1 MTDFISSSPFTS
13 KEEINVGE
21 LSGKVSSVVIGR
33 AARPRGGRSLGRYP
47 FQARVN
53 AYLENAKNLYSKPT
67 LDELERRFRRMA
79 KDFLT
84 LRQKG
89 KIKSDDPLKMT
100 EEDILAYIGLL
111 KARGM
116 KESGLAH
123 NLGSLRKLLLY
134 YNNPVYDQMKVKHGK
149 MLPRRRTG
157 ERYPPIKKEGVKA
170 ILKASETAVEW
181 KDVQA
186 FALVILAIHS
196 GLRTKELRL
205 AKVEDLD
212 TNKWNIAVKHP
223 KGEGTWGMERTAPI
237 LPPAVPIL
245 KRYLQLRRE
254 IVMRNY
260 LLHEA
265 LFPAINENRDGF
277 LSYGS
282 IEKLKLRVESIVG
295 FDFDLRA
302 CRRTFGQSCIDRGVN
317 IEKVSV
323 AMGHSTTKTTEQ
335 YYCRTK
341 EEAALQEIQK
351 AWSGPAFNPV
361 EKPRI
366 EKYFPP
372 SGYN

>member
-1 MTDFISSSPFTS
+1 
-13 KEEINVGE
+13 
-21 LSGKVSSVVIGR
+21 
-33 AARPRGGRSLGRYP
+33 
-47 FQARVN
+47 
-53 AYLENAKNLYSKPT
+53 
-67 LDELERRFRRMA
+67 MA

-186 FALVILAIHS
+186 FALVILAIYS

-205 AKVEDLD
+205 AKVEDRCQQVD
-212 TNKWNIAVKHP
+212 HAVKHP
-223 KGEGTWGMERTAPI
+223 KGEGTWGMGGPI
-237 LPPAVPIL
+237 LPPAV
-245 KRYLQLRRE
+245 
-254 IVMRNY
+254 
-260 LLHEA
+260 
-265 LFPAINENRDGF
+265 
-277 LSYGS
+277 LS
-282 IEKLKLRVESIVG
+282 
-295 FDFDLRA
+295 
-302 CRRTFGQSCIDRGVN
+302 
-317 IEKVSV
+317 
-323 AMGHSTTKTTEQ
+323 
-335 YYCRTK
+335 
-341 EEAALQEIQK
+341 
-351 AWSGPAFNPV
+351 
-361 EKPRI
+361 
-366 EKYFPP
+366 
-372 SGYN
+372 